1 MLEVLAVISVIIL
14 IFLPSIIAVIRG
26 CKYFIFVQLLMVFS
40 IMSTNGDFSVGL
52 WIIALLVSLY
62 KTQRS
67 VTGLKG
73 DTGPQGHVGPM
84 GPRGDSGMSA
94 YETWLNLGN
103 KGTEQDFID
112 YLKKGE

>member
-1 MLEVLAVISVIIL
+1 MLELLSVISVVVL

-40 IMSTNGDFSVGL
+40 TLLINGDFSVGL

-62 KTQRS
+62 KKQGS
-67 VTGLKG
+67 ITGLKG
-73 DTGPQGHVGPM
+73 DVGQQGPVGPM
-84 GPRGDSGMSA
+84 GPRGSAGMSA
-94 YETWLNLGN
+94 YDTWLELGN
-103 KGTEQDFID
+103 NGTKQDFID